1 MIQQQKIYASVLIAG
16 MTVLALG
23 STVALAEDLAPA
35 WRNAFPLKQSRNKE
49 PVRYDS
55 HRSGPP
61 ISDLHLIEHD
71 TEVRR
76 DQIDPLH
83 AVVQIDFPVSSISNV
98 RQAVAALLRPMG
110 YDLLDGGSNTSEL
123 LQDLLTS
130 PLPEVQRSFR
140 NVRASEVLRAF
151 AGVGYIVVVDHVR
164 RRVTFDPKPLYLSI
178 GGNSVSDIA
187 MAGQSREAPE
197 NRDDSLLKR
206 PLVPAQ
212 PQTWQEVPGYVP
224 PVESVERAT
233 EIIEE
238 PAPDIPPASVQP
250 DVWMDVP
257 EPRQQIKGNTELSEK
272 AVQPIESDAGFRNRI
287 LANIVPLEEVGEAR
301 GRKARWPDSS
311 VIDTLVQT
319 VTVSREDALMRETQ
333 LRKVA
338 SQYNNS
344 NDVVTITSCAAGGNE
359 ASVKRNQKRL
369 TQALIRLGVS
379 KASLRERTPNCEQRS
394 RKHLSHIELVR
405 ADTIESDG
413 IQ

>member
-1 MIQQQKIYASVLIAG
+1 MIEQQKIYASVLFAG

-23 STVALAEDLAPA
+23 STATLADDIAPA
-35 WRNAFPLKQSRNKE
+35 WGDAFPLKQSRDEE
-49 PVRYDS
+49 PLRDDS

-71 TEVRR
+71 TAVRR
-76 DQIDPLH
+76 DQIDPLQ
-83 AVVQIDFPVSSISNV
+83 AVVEIDFPVSSISNV

-110 YDLLDGGSNTSEL
+110 YELLDGGSNTSEL

-151 AGVGYIVVVDHVR
+151 AGVGYIAVVDHVR

-178 GGNSVSDIA
+178 GGNSVSDITTVGA
-187 MAGQSREAPE
+187 SRKAPE
-197 NRDDSLLKR
+197 NRDDSLLRR

-212 PQTWQEVPGYVP
+212 PQTWIDVPGFVP
-224 PVESVERAT
+224 AVENVET
-233 EIIEE
+233 ESEIVTDASPENT
-238 PAPDIPPASVQP
+238 AASVQP

-257 EPRQQIKGNTELSEK
+257 EARQQIKGDAELSEK
-272 AVQPIESDAGFRNRI
+272 ALQPIESDAGFRNRI
-287 LANIVPLEEVGEAR
+287 FANIVPLEMMGE
-301 GRKARWPDSS
+301 GQGSKSQWPESN

-319 VTVSREDALMRETQ
+319 VTTTRQDALMREAQ

-338 SQYNNS
+338 SQYNNN
-344 NDVVTITSCAAGGNE
+344 NDVVTITSCVAGGNE
-359 ASVKRNQKRL
+359 ASVKTNQKRL
-369 TQALIRLGVS
+369 T
-379 KASLRERTPNCEQRS
+379 
-394 RKHLSHIELVR
+394 
-405 ADTIESDG
+405 DG